1 MISNSRQF
9 GGALPIILV
18 SVLAA
23 LIVGGT
29 YLFMSAPP
37 SDAQAQ
43 DSGVK
48 PNALV
53 QVERPEVDGN
63 SIPRVSP
70 DADKIMKGELIK
82 YRDENGTTHFRV
94 RQPFEGVMANGQT
107 TYWHLDAFLG
117 PQVNS
122 LAATDKS
129 RFQRS
134 VKPKPPVLAMKDGK
148 FVPAGKNK

>member
-43 DSGVK
+43 
-48 PNALV
+48 
-53 QVERPEVDGN
+53 EVDGN

-148 FVPAGKNK
+148 FVASTFAYVE